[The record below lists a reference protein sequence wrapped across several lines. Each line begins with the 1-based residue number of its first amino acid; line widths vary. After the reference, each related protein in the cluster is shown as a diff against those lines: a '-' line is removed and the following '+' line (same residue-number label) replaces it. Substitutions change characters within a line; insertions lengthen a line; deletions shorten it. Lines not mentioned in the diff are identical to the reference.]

1 MLNPLSIAHLGIG
14 RKPIVAALLGIW
26 DVLMKVLAAP
36 DTGGGGPDASDLA
49 GDRHVDQQPFDTPYR
64 EYVKR
69 INAEQAAEWQ
79 KRHQED
85 ANGVA
90 EEARPIASPEVLDY
104 DARVGQGAPV
114 AVVAKAVAPQIIQD
128 AERSIALTKQALGAI
143 TRTAAMT
150 ARQRLDDEAAMLA
163 LFALM
168 MDDD

>member
-36 DTGGGGPDASDLA
+36 ETGGGGPDASDQ
-49 GDRHVDQQPFDTPYR
+49 HVDQQPFETPYR

-69 INAEQAAEWQ
+69 INAERAAEWQ
-79 KRHQED
+79 KQQQV
-85 ANGVA
+85 GA
-90 EEARPIASPEVLDY
+90 EVTAPGPIASPDRLDY

-114 AVVAKAVAPQIIQD
+114 AVATQAVAPQIIQD
-128 AERSIALTKQALGAI
+128 AERSIALTKQALGTI

>member
-36 DTGGGGPDASDLA
+36 ETGGGGPDDSDQQ
-49 GDRHVDQQPFDTPYR
+49 HVDQQPFDTPYR

-69 INAEQAAEWQ
+69 INAERAAEWQ
-79 KRHQED
+79 QRQK
-85 ANGVA
+85 VA
-90 EEARPIASPEVLDY
+90 GEGDGPGPIASPDGLDY

-114 AVVAKAVAPQIIQD
+114 AVATQAVAPQIIQD

-143 TRTAAMT
+143 TRTAAIS

-168 MDDD
+168 IDD

>member
-26 DVLMKVLAAP
+26 DELMKALAAP
-36 DTGGGGPDASDLA
+36 ETGGGGPDGSDQ
-49 GDRHVDQQPFDTPYR
+49 HVDQQPFDTPYR

-69 INAEQAAEWQ
+69 INAERTDEWKKGQ
-79 KRHQED
+79 QVAGEID
-85 ANGVA
+85 A
-90 EEARPIASPEVLDY
+90 RSPIASPDGLDY
-104 DARVGQGAPV
+104 DARVGQGAPI
-114 AVVAKAVAPQIIQD
+114 AVSTQAVAPQIIQD

-143 TRTAAMT
+143 TRTAAIS

-168 MDDD
+168 IDD

>member
-36 DTGGGGPDASDLA
+36 DTGGGGPDSSDLA
-49 GDRHVDQQPFDTPYR
+49 GDQHVDQQPFDTPYR

-69 INAEQAAEWQ
+69 INAERASEWQ
-79 KRHQED
+79 QRHHV
-85 ANGVA
+85 AGVA
-90 EEARPIASPEVLDY
+90 SPRPIASTEVLDY

-114 AVVAKAVAPQIIQD
+114 AVATQAVAPQIIQD
-128 AERSIALTKQALGAI
+128 AERSIALTKRALGAI